1 MFPYFTVLSHDHY
14 FIVGCI
20 IIVKLYYTFI
30 VGHKHLHFILL
41 SDLDCIK
48 SVLKHL
54 LLHSIKIFSAPN
66 NIKLFLHHFLLF
78 NYLCILNKWKRK

>member
-1 MFPYFTVLSHDHY
+1 MFPYFTILSHDHC

-48 SVLKHL
+48 SILKHL
-54 LLHSIKIFSAPN
+54 LLHK
-66 NIKLFLHHFLLF
+66 NILDPKQHKTVSPALLTFQLFVHPQ
-78 NYLCILNKWKRK
+78 